1 MSDDFTFDD
10 DTKGVLDKALE
21 LPKSKATSKNQK
33 SRGGRPLSTADKK
46 TERVQCYLT
55 KTEYAKLEELLDGR
69 PASVYFRNLLLREL
83 RV

>member
-10 DTKGVLDKALE
+10 DTKGVLDKASQA
-21 LPKSKATSKNQK
+21 PRKNQK
-33 SRGGRPLSTADKK
+33 NKGGRPSGTVDKK

-55 KTEYAKLEELLDGR
+55 KAEYVKLEELLDGR
-69 PASVYFRNLLLREL
+69 PASVYLRNLLLKEL